1 MKMASQ
7 HLFNRKSLE
16 FSHVVTILRL
26 RKRVEAC
33 SLLVNTEVFNT
44 VHCKRHRFLAFFGCF
59 LSKTYQNEYRMER
72 NSKTSSRIVNIRLV

>member
-16 FSHVVTILRL
+16 FSRL
-26 RKRVEAC
+26 RKRAEAC